1 MLKSRVG
8 VKRSTSLFFWLAGL
22 LALLPAPLAAE
33 PQALEI
39 AIFPYLSTRTLLT
52 RFQPLQAYLEKKLQR
67 PVLLVTAPDFRSFAE
82 RTQRGEY
89 RYVITAPHF
98 ARLAQKEAG
107 YRPMLV
113 VKAKLVAVAVV
124 EKNSPLR
131 NVAELRGKTVAV
143 PDPLAFVSMLGAQM
157 LRANGLIP
165 GKDVILRPAL
175 SHNSAV
181 LSVLRGESA
190 AAFASATALEQMPDE
205 IKNGVRVL
213 AATEGFPNVI
223 YLANPKVPDEEAAQM
238 TATLLE
244 FAEKTAEGKKLY
256 YVDTLGH
263 QGLVVPSPK
272 ELQRLDPFVDELKAL
287 LVQPR

>member
-1 MLKSRVG
+1 MFKSKEG
-8 VKRSTSLFFWLAGL
+8 VKRASRLLFWLAAS
-22 LALLPAPLAAE
+22 LALLPMRLAAE

-52 RFQPLQAYLEKKLQR
+52 SYQPLQTYLEEKLQR
-67 PVLLVTAPDFRSFAE
+67 PVLLVTAPDFRTFVE

-107 YRPMLV
+107 YRPMLM
-113 VKAKLVAVAVV
+113 VKTNLVAIAVV

-131 NVAELRGKTVAV
+131 NVAELRGETVAV
-143 PDPLAFVSMLGAQM
+143 PDPLTIVSMLGAKL
-157 LRANGLIP
+157 LRASGLVP
-165 GKDVILRPAL
+165 GKDVTLRPAL

-181 LSVLRGESA
+181 ISVLRGDSA
-190 AAFASATALEQMPDE
+190 AAFTSATALEQMPDE

-223 YLANPKVPDEEAAQM
+223 YLANPEVPAGEVAQM

-244 FAEKTAEGKKLY
+244 FAENTAEGKKLY
-256 YVDTLGH
+256 VNTLGH
-263 QGLVVPSPK
+263 QGLVTPSLK
-272 ELQRLDPFVDELKAL
+272 ELQRLDPFVGKLKAL